1 MALAADNLL
10 NIITWLFI
18 VITLAVFM
26 WYTHLYR
33 PRFRKANKDL
43 EAFDITN
50 TEAITGNF
58 TNIFRRYI
66 GSLSN
71 NKTSEYANDFINI
84 DSIGNAYKIKTN
96 VINMVPNILTSL
108 GILGTF
114 VGLSIA
120 IINFNAGSS
129 EAIRDSI
136 NTLLNGMGT
145 AFYTSVVGMA
155 CSSIF
160 LWRERRWINNLNWR
174 IDEICDILDQ
184 KYHASADQIILYSFR
199 VTTEEGYIVEPN
211 ELLTSVRESVK
222 DMQTTLSRFGTD
234 LCDSIGNAMDNSFQ
248 DKLVPILNDL
258 SSKLENPA
266 QALTDSLMIE
276 FRNICDDFRENLTK
290 GVNDQMNELI
300 ERFIDASN
308 AINNIPE
315 TLDTV
320 NKDLIE
326 STEKAVES
334 YKAMSTSLDNHIK
347 QFDELSDTF
356 TFSIE
361 RINEAFISLSEL
373 HTQLQLIPE
382 AVAEAKEGINTAAG
396 SLRDIIEN
404 ISESLENA
412 SKINSDTG
420 NKVDT
425 YLTQIS
431 SIQTGLKSIFEE
443 ITIGLNKYSNAAK
456 DGLQTMLDPFTT
468 SVTDAAQNI
477 TNSVAPL
484 HDTVGDL
491 NDFSV
496 TIHDAITAFSKT
508 TESLDISIRE
518 LSRLKDLLQQQSNK

>member
-1 MALAADNLL
+1 MDIAANNLL
-10 NIITWLFI
+10 NLITWLFI
-18 VITLAVFM
+18 GLTILVFL

-33 PRFRKANKDL
+33 PRFRKVYKDL
-43 EAFDITN
+43 IKFDISEPDSATSAFATLFN
-50 TEAITGNF
+50 
-58 TNIFRRYI
+58 RYKEI
-66 GSLSN
+66 LRN
-71 NKTSEYANDFINI
+71 NRTSEYANDFINI
-84 DSIGNAYKIKTN
+84 DSISNSYKIKTDVLN
-96 VINMVPNILTSL
+96 TIPNILTSL

-120 IINFNAGSS
+120 ITNFNAASS
-129 EAIRDSI
+129 DSI
-136 NTLLNGMGT
+136 RESINILLKGMGT
-145 AFYTSVVGMA
+145 AFFTSVAGMLF
-155 CSSIF
+155 SSLF
-160 LWRERRWINNLNWR
+160 LWRERRWINKLNWE
-174 IDEICDILDQ
+174 IDRICDLIDQ
-184 KYHASADQIILYSFR
+184 KHHASADQIILDSFR
-199 VTTEEGYIVEPN
+199 FTTEEGYTVEPH
-211 ELLTSVRESVK
+211 ELLASVRESVK
-222 DMQTTLSRFGTD
+222 DMQNTLSRFGTD

-276 FRNICDDFRENLTK
+276 FRNICNDFRENLTK

-315 TLDTV
+315 TLDIV
-320 NKDLIE
+320 NKEL
-326 STEKAVES
+326 TECTGKAVES
-334 YKAMSTSLDNHIK
+334 YKAMSESLENHVK

-373 HTQLQLIPE
+373 HTQLQLIPT
-382 AVAEAKEGINTAAG
+382 AVAEAKEGINAA
-396 SLRDIIEN
+396 SANLKDIIES

-425 YLTQIS
+425 YLNQIS
-431 SIQTGLKSIFEE
+431 SIQTGLKGIFEE
-443 ITIGLNKYSNAAK
+443 ITIGLNKYSNTAK
-456 DGLQTMLDPFTT
+456 DGLQTMLNPFTT

-477 TNSVAPL
+477 TNSIAPL

-491 NDFSV
+491 NDFSM
-496 TIHDAITAFSKT
+496 TIHEAITAFSKT
-508 TESLDISIRE
+508 TQSLDNSLRE
-518 LSRLKDLLQQQSNK
+518 LSRLKDLLKQQQN